1 LIATTIYFTFITS
14 LQPYTFAADEI
25 TINTMTKKS
34 DLSKVRNISILVPR
48 GAASVS
54 CIEGS
59 YKAFTI
65 ANEFLTAQGKP
76 AAFNVQ
82 LVGLDKTA
90 KLYDN
95 FFRIQPE
102 KVITEKIKSDLVIIP
117 AVNGEWNEVINSNKA
132 FFPWIR
138 SQYEDGAEVAS
149 LCVGAFLLASTGLLE
164 GKKCSTHWLGE
175 NDFRGLFPNVNLVSD
190 KVITDENGL
199 YSSGGA
205 ISFWNLLLYI
215 IGKYTDRSLAVQIA
229 KYFEIEIDR
238 FSQSSFI
245 MFRGQ
250 KEHEDEPVKKA
261 QEFIENNFQDKL
273 SVEQLADMFAI
284 GRRSLE
290 RRFKKA
296 TNNTVVEY
304 IQRVKIE
311 AAKKSFESS
320 NKNVNEVMYDV
331 GYNDTKAFR
340 TTFKKISGLSPL
352 EYRNK
357 YNSRAV

>member
-1 LIATTIYFTFITS
+1 MK
-14 LQPYTFAADEI
+14 P
-25 TINTMTKKS
+25 KK
-34 DLSKVRNISILVPR
+34 LISILVPN
-48 GAASVS
+48 GAASLS

-59 YKAFTI
+59 AKAFEVANMFLQQTGQEPLFEVQMVGLTEQTMTYDKFFKVCPNYSI
-65 ANEFLTAQGKP
+65 ANALQS
-76 AAFNVQ
+76 N
-82 LVGLDKTA
+82 L
-90 KLYDN
+90 
-95 FFRIQPE
+95 
-102 KVITEKIKSDLVIIP
+102 IIVP
-117 AVNGEWNEVINSNKA
+117 AVNGDWDDVITANKA
-132 FFPWIR
+132 FLPWIVE
-138 SQYEDGAEVAS
+138 QYNAGAEVAS
-149 LCVGAFLLASTGLLE
+149 LCVGAFLLASTGLAD
-164 GKKCSTHWLGE
+164 GKRVSTHWLGE
-175 NDFRGLFPNVNLVSD
+175 GDFRKRFPNVDLVAD
-190 KVITDENGL
+190 KVITDERGL

-215 IGKYTDRSLAVQIA
+215 ISKYTDRSLAIQIA

-238 FSQSSFI
+238 FSQASFI

-261 QEFIENNFQDKL
+261 QEFIEQNFQNKL
-273 SVEQLADMFAI
+273 TVEQLADMFSI

-311 AAKKSFESS
+311 AAKKSFETSS
-320 NKNVNEVMYDV
+320 KNVNEVMYDV
-331 GYNDTKAFR
+331 GYSDTKAFR
-340 TTFKKISGLSPL
+340 TTFKKISGLSPI